1 MIYGTK
7 LIKKTKTLI
16 NKEDEFVG
24 FYGTP
29 SFERKRMG
37 FLESISSF

>member
-16 NKEDEFVG
+16 NKEDEFRG

-29 SFERKRMG
+29 SPC
-37 FLESISSF
+37 LEAWGS

>member
-29 SFERKRMG
+29 SLERMG
-37 FLESISSF
+37 FLESISSFK